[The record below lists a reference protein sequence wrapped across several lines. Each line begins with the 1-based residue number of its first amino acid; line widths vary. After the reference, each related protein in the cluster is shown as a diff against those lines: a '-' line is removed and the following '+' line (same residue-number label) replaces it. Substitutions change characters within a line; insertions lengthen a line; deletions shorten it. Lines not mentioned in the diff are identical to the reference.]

1 MSTEASERTPF
12 NPPPISAPT
21 RRDRPFRRPVAAI
34 LASAVVAAG
43 VVTGVLYATG
53 VAGSSTKT
61 VVAQSARSV
70 GSGSGAA
77 LNASSLYQNA
87 DAGVVAIE
95 ATAPSSGSNGFP
107 YTPPGQ
113 SIDTGTGIVIDT
125 KGDILTASHVVAGAS
140 SITVKFLNGTVRT
153 ATVLGT
159 DTSND
164 ASVLHVTQ
172 SGLTLHPLALG
183 STSSL
188 VVGDPLAV
196 VGDPFGYNRSLST
209 GVVSALDRTIQAPDG
224 YLIAHA
230 LQTDASLNPGN
241 SGGPVLNA
249 QGQVVGIADQIA
261 TSSSNVDQ
269 GSGVAFAVPI
279 DPVKSELSQLETGKT
294 VAHPYLGVGLQDAS
308 INQRGAQVVSV
319 TSGSPAAA
327 AGLKNG
333 DVITAINQTTV
344 IGPSQF
350 VSALDAL
357 APGNKVTLTVTRGTS
372 TLTLTAT
379 LGSQATRVTSG

>member
-1 MSTEASERTPF
+1 
-12 NPPPISAPT
+12 
-21 RRDRPFRRPVAAI
+21 
-34 LASAVVAAG
+34 VVAAG

-164 ASVLHVTQ
+164 ASVLHVTP

-333 DVITAINQTTV
+333 DVITAINHTTV

-357 APGNKVTLTVTRGTS
+357 APGSKVTLTVTRGTS

-379 LGSQATRVTSG
+379 LGSQATQVTSG